1 MPIAVATVG
10 DTFEGNCSQCD
21 DSPHVTGTITTGEFV
36 CINGKNVAVDG
47 SVCVASCGHSG
58 TLVAT
63 ATTLKI
69 NGKPVGRL
77 GDSVSGFAN
86 SKITSA
92 PNVIFAD

>member
-10 DTFEGNCSQCD
+10 DTFEGYCHD
-21 DSPHVTGTITTGEFV
+21 HKHTEFITGTITTGEFV
-36 CINGKNVAVDG
+36 CINGKQIAVDG

-77 GDSVSGFAN
+77 GDSVSGFGN

-92 PNVIFAD
+92 PNVVFAD